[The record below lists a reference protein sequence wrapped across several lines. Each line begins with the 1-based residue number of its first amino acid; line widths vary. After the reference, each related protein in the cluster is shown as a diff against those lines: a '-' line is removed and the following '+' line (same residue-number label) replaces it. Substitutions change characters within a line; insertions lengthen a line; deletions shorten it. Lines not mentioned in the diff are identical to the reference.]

1 VGRTSAA
8 VKERYNAKAYDR
20 IYVRLQKGEKD
31 LLEEKAKSLG
41 YPSVNSFVADAIKNF
56 NGQ

>member
-1 VGRTSAA
+1 MGRTSAA

-20 IYVRLQKGEKD
+20 IYVRLPKGEKD

-56 NGQ
+56 NG

>member
-1 VGRTSAA
+1 MGRTSAA
-8 VKERYNAKAYDR
+8 VKERYNAKAYIDT
-20 IYVRLQKGEKD
+20 KGEKD